1 MKSKR
6 VNLCILLLT
15 ILLFSNYVCVF
26 AGSMPNPTDEFYI
39 YDEVGIIDQSAVNY
53 IINTNE
59 SLNLKTGAQV
69 VVAIINSLDDMDIRE
84 YANLL
89 FEKWKI
95 GSKEYD
101 NGVLML
107 VSPNDREIWIEIGY
121 GLEGA
126 LPDGKVGRIMDNSI
140 IPSFRDENYSEG
152 ILNGFNA
159 IIDEI
164 ENEYNINLERE
175 KLDEELYYHNTGEDY
190 SVNILNKLG
199 VIGVVILIIIFLF
212 IDFKFFNGWLTYAI
226 LRSSRYGGGSSS
238 SGRSNRGGGGSSGGG
253 GAGRKW

>member
-1 MKSKR
+1 MRSKK
-6 VNLCILLLT
+6 VYLCIILLA
-15 ILLFSNYVCVF
+15 ILLFSNNLYVL
-26 AGSMPNPTDEFYI
+26 SESIPKPNDEYYI
-39 YDEVGIIDQSAVNY
+39 YDEVGIIDKRATDY

-59 SLNLKTGAQV
+59 SLYLKTGAQV
-69 VVAIINSLDDMDIRE
+69 VVVTVNSLGDMDIRE

-89 FEKWKI
+89 FEKWEI

-101 NGVLML
+101 NGVLVL

-140 IPSFRDENYSEG
+140 VPSFRDENYSEG

-164 ENEYNINLERE
+164 ENEYNIDLERE
-175 KLDEELYYHNTGEDY
+175 RLDEELYYHNTDVNY
-190 SVNILNKLG
+190 SENPLERLR
-199 VIGVVILIIIFLF
+199 VIVIVILIIIFLF
-212 IDFKFFNGWLTYAI
+212 IDFRFFNGWLTYAI
-226 LRSSRYGGGSSS
+226 LRSARYSGGSSS
-238 SGRSNRGGGGSSGGG
+238 SGRGNRGGGGSSGGG